1 MGEEDQQRI
10 RDLAYSLWE
19 SAERPHWSAL
29 EYWLMAEQ
37 MILGMAI
44 FTNKEFRQRM
54 TSCPTMPDKPSASP
68 GAAAIVV
75 EAGGAS
81 GHSFENQQP
90 TGNSLRY

>member
-37 MILGMAI
+37 MILGMAV

-54 TSCPTMPDKPSASP
+54 TSCPTTPDKPSASP
-68 GAAAIVV
+68 GAAAIAA
-75 EAGGAS
+75 ETDGALRQN
-81 GHSFENQQP
+81 FEN
-90 TGNSLRY
+90 R